1 MRKTGDR
8 DIVSG
13 MGTDVGAALRILE
26 AHGVI
31 AKSFKD
37 KRAVLIAAGTTT
49 TVEYTFHSSRRFDR
63 VKAGAWRTEAAS
75 RGTKLLVIVGGE
87 SDNLRAAA
95 VADQFSFVALRERSW
110 FDPRVHVPALM
121 TSPSGWGYASCAL
134 VRVLMAT
141 STPALQGRSKARST
155 SNVATGQLSL
165 ADRTGVAQSSVS
177 DLLPALVEERLVRHV
192 DGGWIGTDFL
202 DMWDWHME
210 NYPGQGGARLT
221 WRSRRA
227 YQTQEKDLRAVVN
240 AAVAAD
246 AERDEEASMLWS
258 GVKAMP
264 ASFRSDES
272 KDDFPLLMLSDYLT
286 TDLAQRNYTACA
298 ERIATVQLI
307 ELTDPKATLTAAA
320 WGAPGQ
326 TDPLLTAY
334 ELARDPGHR
343 ALVDPYREWVASQAT
358 LSATRNLG

>member
-1 MRKTGDR
+1 MAT
-8 DIVSG
+8 DI
-13 MGTDVGAALRILE
+13 GAALQILE

-37 KRAVLIAAGTTT
+37 NRAILIAAGTTT
-49 TVEYTFHSSRRFDR
+49 TVKYTFRSSRRFDR
-63 VKAGAWRTEAAS
+63 AKAGAWRTEAAS
-75 RGTKLLVIVGGE
+75 RGTKLLVISGRE
-87 SDNLRAAA
+87 SDDLRATAI
-95 VADQFSFVALRERSW
+95 ADQFSYVALRERSW
-110 FDPRVHVPALM
+110 FDPRVHVPTLM
-121 TSPSGWGYASCAL
+121 TDPSGWGYASCAL

-165 ADRTGVAQSSVS
+165 ADRVDVAQSYVS

-210 NYPGQGGARLT
+210 NYPGQAGARLA

-246 AERDEEASMLWS
+246 ADRDEEASMLWS
-258 GVKAMP
+258 GMKAMP
-264 ASFRSDES
+264 TKFRSDES
-272 KDDFPLLMLSDYLT
+272 KDDFPVLMLSDYLT

-307 ELTDPKATLTAAA
+307 ELNDPKATLTASA
-320 WGAPGQ
+320 WGTPGQ

-334 ELARDPGHR
+334 ELARDPGHH
-343 ALVDPYREWVASQAT
+343 ALLEPYRAWIASQTA
-358 LSATRNLG
+358 LSATRDRR